1 MLVSEVFVDTDRAQR
16 YLAQLGEL
24 VFTTVFAPAPA
35 WALAR
40 PLLAR
45 ISPSPPMACTPIA
58 AAWTGAQ
65 RAHPAALTRARSAA
79 SATSEASPRSAEVD
93 GGELLGAA
101 PGRLVVVACGAEQL
115 VGGELCNKC
124 GVGVADDR

>member
-1 MLVSEVFVDTDRAQR
+1 MSPGGAVTEVFVDTDRAQR
-16 YLAQLGEL
+16 YLAQLDEL

-58 AAWTGAQ
+58 AAWTGVQ
-65 RAHPAALTRARSAA
+65 VALTGVTRA
-79 SATSEASPRSAEVD
+79 
-93 GGELLGAA
+93 GGG
-101 PGRLVVVACGAEQL
+101 GR
-115 VGGELCNKC
+115 
-124 GVGVADDR
+124 R